1 MESDLVHL
9 QATESESDLAYND
22 LQATESESDLAY
34 NDLQATESD
43 SDLAYNPN
51 FCFAAIVEELD
62 IVGTA

>member
-1 MESDLVHL
+1 LEADLV
-9 QATESESDLAYND
+9 D

-51 FCFAAIVEELD
+51 LLFCCNSGKNL
-62 IVGTA
+62 T